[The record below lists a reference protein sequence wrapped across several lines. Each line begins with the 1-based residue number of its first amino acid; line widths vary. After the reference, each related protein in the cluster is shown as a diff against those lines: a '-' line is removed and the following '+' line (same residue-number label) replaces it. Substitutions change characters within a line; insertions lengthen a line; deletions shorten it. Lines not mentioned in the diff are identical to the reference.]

1 MLVKVKLE
9 GWAVGSADIVPKANV
24 HAGNVVIR
32 ESVRFQLFWLHMD
45 VSKVALGALLVTMVY
60 APLSRSVE
68 NANAFVPLVKPAGTR
83 EVVVLIEPVTHERE
97 LTPKMKDGAEANP

>member
-1 MLVKVKLE
+1 ME

-45 VSKVALGALLVTMVY
+45 VSKVALGALLATIVY

-68 NANAFVPLVKPAGTR
+68 NARAVEPDARPEGLR
-83 EVVVLIEPVTHERE
+83 DVVVFTEPVTHERE